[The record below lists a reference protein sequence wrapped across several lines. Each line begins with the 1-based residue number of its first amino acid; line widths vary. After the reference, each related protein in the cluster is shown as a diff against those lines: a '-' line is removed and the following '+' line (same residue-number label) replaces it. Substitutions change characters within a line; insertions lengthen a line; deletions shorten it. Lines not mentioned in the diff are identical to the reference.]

1 MDQDVFFHL
10 LFAPFEVHAGGLG
23 NPHNCLVL
31 QQPTHIIQ
39 NEHYTTGEE
48 ISVKKQTSGVG
59 KEGVLGWK
67 VVGGGR
73 AEVEGKA
80 EVD

>member
-1 MDQDVFFHL
+1 MVWAILITAWSYSNQHTL
-10 LFAPFEVHAGGLG
+10 YKMS
-23 NPHNCLVL
+23 
-31 QQPTHIIQ
+31 T
-39 NEHYTTGEE
+39 TTGEE